1 MRAPGTGAAWG
12 SLVAGVASVL
22 TMPLAIYLTRY
33 SVAYTLLDAGFAI
46 PLAVVLGAIALVL
59 SRRARLQRAVSLS
72 AARGGRAATAGRI
85 LGIVG
90 LCMGA
95 AGLVSL
101 GVYWLLE
108 YAGTR
113 N

>member
-1 MRAPGTGAAWG
+1 
-12 SLVAGVASVL
+12 VL
-22 TMPLAIYLTRY
+22 TLPLAIYLTRY

-46 PLAVVLGAIALVL
+46 PVAVVLGVIALVL
-59 SRRARLQRAVSLS
+59 ARHARLQRAVSLS
-72 AARGGRAATAGRI
+72 AARGGGVATAGRI